1 MFQYFRL
8 DDEVAD
14 DQDESKS
21 EAGLNGISADSQI
34 NQVSEYYTDGTISAS
49 YV

>member
-1 MFQYFRL
+1 MFIHFRL

-14 DQDESKS
+14 DQDENRP
-21 EAGLNGISADSQI
+21 EAGISSDSQI
-34 NQVSEYYTDGTISAS
+34 NQVSDYYTDGTMSAS